1 MEISQNFITVISILA
16 PTIVAIV
23 TSLVT
28 LRINTINK
36 EYETRIKSLEKQYDL
51 FETKRQ
57 EMIAFINQH
66 SELASKLIDKLE
78 KDELDNSDTTTII
91 QLGLVTSTHGEYNSI
106 IDDLQCYQSA
116 LEEQSYELD
125 GLRTLLSSSIQ
136 ESFTGLATELAT
148 LSKIQYEILEELRE
162 SKVPFLKSLC
172 LRNKDLQKSQE
183 QSKRRKEYLDH
194 S

>member
-1 MEISQNFITVISILA
+1 MPISQNLVTVISILA
-16 PTIVAIV
+16 PTIVAVV
-23 TSLVT
+23 TPLIT

-36 EYETRIKSLEKQYDL
+36 EYEIRVKSLEKQYDL

-78 KDELDNSDTTTII
+78 KDELDNADTMMII
-91 QLGLVTSTHGEYNSI
+91 QLGLVTSSHGDYSSI
-106 IDDLQCYQSA
+106 IDDLQSYQSA
-116 LEEQSYELD
+116 LEEQSYGLN
-125 GLRTLLSSSIQ
+125 GLRNLLSSSIQ
-136 ESFTGLATELAT
+136 DSFTGLATELAT
-148 LSKIQYEILEELRE
+148 ISRLQYEILEELRE
-162 SKVPFLKSLC
+162 LKVSFLKSLC

>member
-1 MEISQNFITVISILA
+1 MPISQNLVTVISILA
-16 PTIVAIV
+16 PTIVAVV
-23 TSLVT
+23 TPLVT

-36 EYETRIKSLEKQYDL
+36 EYEIRVKSLEKQYDL

-57 EMIAFINQH
+57 EMIAFIDQY

-78 KDELDNSDTTTII
+78 KDELDNADTMMII
-91 QLGLVTSTHGEYNSI
+91 QLGLVTSSHGDYSSI
-106 IDDLQCYQSA
+106 IDDLQSYQSA
-116 LEEQSYELD
+116 LEEQSYGLN
-125 GLRTLLSSSIQ
+125 GLRNLLSSSIQ
-136 ESFTGLATELAT
+136 DSFTGLATELAT
-148 LSKIQYEILEELRE
+148 ISRLQYEILEELRE
-162 SKVPFLKSLC
+162 LKVSFLKSLC